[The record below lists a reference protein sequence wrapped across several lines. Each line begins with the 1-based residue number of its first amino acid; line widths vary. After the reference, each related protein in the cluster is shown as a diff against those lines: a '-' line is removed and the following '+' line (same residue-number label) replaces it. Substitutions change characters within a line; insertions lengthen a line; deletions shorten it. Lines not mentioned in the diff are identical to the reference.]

1 MTVRPAVSEDL
12 DALGALLHEG
22 HQREVLRDIP
32 VDVGKARY
40 MLMQYIVRRSCFAY
54 VSDDVNGALFGDVQ
68 QAWYSRALV
77 ASDLFFYAR
86 DGSGIRLLHDFCQWA
101 IQMGAQAIQ
110 MESTSGIEP
119 ERVSKLFEKFGLQ
132 RVGAVHM
139 RVIDQ

>member
-1 MTVRPAVSEDL
+1 MIRPATPADM
-12 DALGALLHEG
+12 DALVELLQEG

-32 VDVGKARY
+32 VDVSKARY
-40 MLMQYIVRRSCFAY
+40 TLMQYITRRSCFAY
-54 VSDDVNGALFGDVQ
+54 VSDDVDGALFGDVQ
-68 QAWYSRALV
+68 QAWYSRAFV

-101 IQMGAQAIQ
+101 IQMGAWAIQ

-119 ERVSKLFEKFGLQ
+119 ERVSKLFEKFSFQ